1 MKPLLARSF
10 NCIVQ
15 LWEAVNVPDGFGG
28 YTVNEVLVGDIFARR
43 IEARANNY
51 SVVAGVID
59 KYDQSFVIRKRNI
72 DTSVNFIVYNDYK
85 YTILSL
91 EGTQLETQIKL
102 NCVNT
107 NTLRVTPIQITFG
120 DDEVLFGNETITFE

>member
-1 MKPLLARSF
+1 ML
-10 NCIVQ
+10 I
-15 LWEAVNVPDGFGG
+15 
-28 YTVNEVLVGDIFARR
+28 GDVFARR
-43 IEARANNY
+43 IEAKANNY

-59 KYDQSFVIRKRNI
+59 KYDQSFVIRKRDI
-72 DTSVNFIVYNDYK
+72 DTNVNFIVYNNYK

-107 NTLRVTPIQITFG
+107 NTLRNNVIPSI
-120 DDEVLFGNETITFE
+120 

>member
-10 NCIVQ
+10 NCIVE

-28 YTVNEVLVGDIFARR
+28 VTVNEVLIGEIFARR
-43 IEARANNY
+43 IEARADNY
-51 SVVAGVID
+51 NVGAGVID

-72 DTSVNFIVYNDYK
+72 DTTVNFIVYNDYK

-91 EGTQLETQIKL
+91 EATQLETQIKL

-107 NTLRVTPIQITFG
+107 NTLRVTPIELTFGDTEITFG
-120 DDEVLFGNETITFE
+120 NEIITFE